1 MIKINLLTVERK
13 VAKKKF
19 AFQDGQK
26 ITIGC
31 SVLLIATALLVG
43 WRYWSL
49 GQESV
54 KLDQD
59 ISAAQKEAVRLRSI
73 ITQVQQFEQR
83 KTQLQ
88 ERVTLIE
95 QLRKDQKGPVH
106 MLDQIA
112 SAMPP
117 MLWLTELKQAANPN
131 DVVINGRCTSLTALT
146 DFVANLEAT
155 GYFKR
160 SVEIVNSTTETSPTP
175 PNEIVT
181 FSIRAQFQ
189 RPGDAAAAAATTAA
203 GAVGGAKKAS

>member
-31 SVLLIATALLVG
+31 SVLLIATALLLG
-43 WRYWSL
+43 WRYWSV

-54 KLDQD
+54 KLDQE
-59 ISAAQKEAVRLRSI
+59 IVAAQKEAVRLRSI
-73 ITQVQQFEQR
+73 ITQVQQFETR

-88 ERVTLIE
+88 QRVTLIE

-106 MLDQIA
+106 MLDQISLA
-112 SAMPP
+112 LPP
-117 MLWLTELKQAANPN
+117 MLWLTDLKQAADPN
-131 DVVINGRCTSLTALT
+131 EVLITGKCTSLTALT
-146 DFVANLEAT
+146 DFVANLEAS

-160 SVEIVNSTTETSPTP
+160 SVEIVNSQTDTSPTP

-181 FSIRAQFQ
+181 FSIRALFQ
-189 RPGDAAAAAATTAA
+189 RPGDTAAAAGPAS
-203 GAVGGAKKAS
+203 GAQKG